1 MKNLKNAKVNKVVV
15 DIKINGR
22 KCSQYKIHTDDFRI
36 KPLVVATC
44 INNPNSCS
52 DKLTRDLVTHLTK
65 NLSFK
70 IAHELLWQKG
80 KIKQILSDAF
90 EIAPSATVEE
100 EIISMQFQLLP
111 LIERIYNPLTNAL
124 SKTDL
129 KHFKPYKTMDDV
141 LSVLFGASFVDNGI
155 MTFDARVE
163 H

>member
-1 MKNLKNAKVNKVVV
+1 MKSLKNAKVTKVVV
-15 DIKINGR
+15 DVKINGR

-36 KPLVVATC
+36 KPIAVATC

-52 DKLTRDLVTHLTK
+52 DELTRDLVTHLTK

-80 KIKQILSDAF
+80 KMKQILSDAF

-129 KHFKPYKTMDDV
+129 QHFKPYKTMDDV
-141 LSVLFGASFVDNGI
+141 LSVLFGASLVDIGALS
-155 MTFDARVE
+155 FDARVE
-163 H
+163 R

>member
-1 MKNLKNAKVNKVVV
+1 MKTVKNAKVNKVII

-22 KCSQYKIHTDDFRI
+22 KYDQYKVHTDDFRI
-36 KPLVVATC
+36 KPIAVATC

-52 DKLTRDLVTHLTK
+52 DELTRDVVTRLTK

-80 KIKQILSDAF
+80 KMKQILSDAF

-129 KHFKPYKTMDDV
+129 QHFKPSKNMDDV
-141 LSVLFGASFVDNGI
+141 LSVLFGASLVDIGALS
-155 MTFDARVE
+155 FDARVE
-163 H
+163 R

>member
-129 KHFKPYKTMDDV
+129 KHFKPYKTIDDV

>member
-1 MKNLKNAKVNKVVV
+1 MKSLKNAKVNKVII

-22 KCSQYKIHTDDFRI
+22 KYDQYKVHTDDFRI
-36 KPLVVATC
+36 KPIAVATC

-52 DKLTRDLVTHLTK
+52 DELTRDLVTHLTK

-80 KIKQILSDAF
+80 KMKQILSDAF

-129 KHFKPYKTMDDV
+129 QHFKPYKTMDDV
-141 LSVLFGASFVDNGI
+141 LSVLFGASLVDIGALS
-155 MTFDARVE
+155 FDARVE
-163 H
+163 R

>member
-1 MKNLKNAKVNKVVV
+1 MKSLKNAKVNKVVI

-22 KCSQYKIHTDDFRI
+22 KYDQYKVHTDDFRI

-52 DKLTRDLVTHLTK
+52 DKLTRDLVTRLTK

-70 IAHELLWQKG
+70 IANELLWQKG
-80 KIKQILSDAF
+80 KMKQILSDAF

-129 KHFKPYKTMDDV
+129 KHFKPYKTMSDV
-141 LSVLFGASFVDNGI
+141 LSVVFAESMFQTGI
-155 MTFDARVE
+155 LSYDAHIE
-163 H
+163 P

>member
-1 MKNLKNAKVNKVVV
+1 MKSLKNAKVNKVVI

-22 KCSQYKIHTDDFRI
+22 KYDQYKVHTDDFRI
-36 KPLVVATC
+36 KPIAVATC
-44 INNPNSCS
+44 INNPNNCS
-52 DKLTRDLVTHLTK
+52 DELTRDLVTRLTK

-70 IAHELLWQKG
+70 IANELLWQKG
-80 KIKQILSDAF
+80 KMKQILSDAF

-129 KHFKPYKTMDDV
+129 KHFKPYKTMSDV
-141 LSVLFGASFVDNGI
+141 LSVVFAESMFQTGI
-155 MTFDARVE
+155 LSYDAHIE
-163 H
+163 P

>member
-1 MKNLKNAKVNKVVV
+1 MKSLKNAKGNKVVV

-22 KCSQYKIHTDDFRI
+22 KYDQYKVHTDDFRI
-36 KPLVVATC
+36 KPIAVATC

-80 KIKQILSDAF
+80 KMKQILSDAF
-90 EIAPSATVEE
+90 

-111 LIERIYNPLTNAL
+111 LIERIYNPSTNAL

-129 KHFKPYKTMDDV
+129 KHFKPYKTMSDV
-141 LSVLFGASFVDNGI
+141 LSVVFAESLFRTGI
-155 MTFDARVE
+155 LYFDAHIE
-163 H
+163 P

>member
-1 MKNLKNAKVNKVVV
+1 MKNLKNAKVNKVVIDV
-15 DIKINGR
+15 KINGK
-22 KCSQYKIHTDDFRI
+22 KCSQYKVHTDDLRI
-36 KPLVVATC
+36 KPIAVANC
-44 INNPNSCS
+44 INNPNSCP

-70 IAHELLWQKG
+70 IAHDFLWQKG

-90 EIAPSATVEE
+90 EIAPTVEVEE

-129 KHFKPYKTMDDV
+129 QHFKPYKTMDDV
-141 LSVLFGASFVDNGI
+141 LSVLFGATFFDNGI
-155 MTFDARVE
+155 LSYTVHVE
-163 H
+163 P

>member
-1 MKNLKNAKVNKVVV
+1 MKTVKNAKVNKVVV
-15 DIKINGR
+15 DVKINGR

-44 INNPNSCS
+44 INNTNSCS
-52 DKLTRDLVTHLTK
+52 DELTRDLVTHLTK

-70 IAHELLWQKG
+70 IAHDLLWQKG

-90 EIAPSATVEE
+90 EIAPTVAVEE

-129 KHFKPYKTMDDV
+129 QHFKPYKTMDDV
-141 LSVLFGASFVDNGI
+141 LSVLFGASFLDNGI
-155 MTFDARVE
+155 MTFNARVE
-163 H
+163 R